1 MISINYLGNRG
12 KIEAYGPV
20 CLLVLLFMAIPF
32 VAFVYSLLHF
42 NRKSSR
48 IIIILFI
55 ALFGYNM
62 IAESPEMDLFR
73 YHAIL
78 EQYSSLSLND
88 VINNFF
94 TSSKDHN
101 SIWETNDESMDI
113 YVSLMSTLLSRV
125 TANGHILMGCFG
137 IVYGLAMVKVL
148 EQFLDKEKNYDKYVI
163 IIIFCASF
171 AIPLYTLAG
180 VRYGTGTFFFIWG
193 IMMNLRKE
201 WVKSL
206 FLLFVACLTHFMF
219 ILPVILFLLYT
230 ATFRKND
237 FFKIFCYGIYILSFF
252 LPQIISSYLNN
263 LLPFLDNSFAE
274 HASLYNDPDA
284 IENISN
290 MYFVEKS
297 LFMRLRDD
305 LVYWFCFIGI
315 LLLRTGMFK
324 LSFSEKTE
332 KLFYWILLFMALANY
347 SSSIPDL
354 GIRLKFI
361 SFLFFFYYLSLLYNE
376 NRGNPALK
384 SFVVIALLINLLK
397 IIIELRII
405 IEYTTLN
412 LLIGN
417 IYYILTDTSQTS
429 VWTLLK
435 NR

>member
-1 MISINYLGNRG
+1 MIGVNYLNNRDR
-12 KIEAYGPV
+12 IEGYAPI
-20 CLLVLLFMAIPF
+20 CLLALLFLAIPF
-32 VAFVYSLLHF
+32 AAFVYSLLHF
-42 NRKSSR
+42 NRKSSQ
-48 IIIILFI
+48 IIIVLFI

-62 IAESPEMDLFR
+62 VAESSEMDLFR

-78 EQYSSLSLND
+78 EQYSSLSFND

-94 TSSKDHN
+94 TLSKDRD
-101 SIWETNDESMDI
+101 SIWRTSDESMDV
-113 YVSLMSTLLSRV
+113 YVGLMSTLLSRI
-125 TANGHILMGCFG
+125 TNNGHILMACFG

-148 EQFLDKEKNYDKYVI
+148 EQFLDKEKNYDIYVI

-180 VRYGTGTFFFIWG
+180 VRYGTGTFFFVWG
-193 IMMNLRKE
+193 IAMNLRKE

-206 FLLFVACLTHFMF
+206 FLLFAACLTHFMF
-219 ILPVILFLLYT
+219 MFPIVLFLLYRVS
-230 ATFRKND
+230 FRENN
-237 FFKIFCYGIYILSFF
+237 FFKTLCYGIYVISFF
-252 LPQIISSYLNN
+252 LPHIISSYLNN
-263 LLPFLDNSFAE
+263 LLPFFDNSLAE
-274 HASLYNDPDA
+274 HASLYNNPDA

-297 LFMRLRDD
+297 LFVRLRDD

-315 LLLRTGMFK
+315 LLLRTGIFK
-324 LSFSEKTE
+324 LSFPKKTE
-332 KLFYWILLFMALANY
+332 KLFYWVLLFMALANF

-361 SFLFFFYYLSLLYNE
+361 SFLFFFYYLSQLYNA
-376 NRGNPALK
+376 NRDNPALK
-384 SFVVIALLINLLK
+384 SFIVIALLVNLLK